1 VTSEAVD
8 AIRSGQI
15 VGIPTDTVYGLGA
28 DPLQEEAVSRL
39 FDIKGRPPH
48 RPVGLLVASIEQAKM
63 IGELGEAGE
72 SLARNHW
79 PGALTLVV
87 TPLVVLTNW
96 VGDAILRTVGLR
108 VPDHPAALELLAET
122 GPLAV
127 TSANRSGGPE
137 TRSDTAARELFGEE
151 VAVYIEGAS
160 PGGEASTVIDVTGG
174 RAVVLREGPI
184 PI

>member
-15 VGIPTDTVYGLGA
+15 VGIPTDTVYGLGV

-39 FDIKGRPPH
+39 FDIKGRPQH
-48 RPVGLLVASIEQAKM
+48 RPVGLLVATVEQAKM

-72 SLARNHW
+72 SLAKDHW

-87 TPLVVLTNW
+87 TPLVVLSNW
-96 VGDAILRTVGLR
+96 VGNAQLRTVGLR
-108 VPDHPAALELLAET
+108 VPDHPAALELLEET

-127 TSANRSGGPE
+127 TSANRTGGAE
-137 TRSDTAARELFGEE
+137 TLSDTAARVVFGDEIP
-151 VAVYIEGAS
+151 VYVEGVC
-160 PGGEASTVIDVTGG
+160 PGEEASTVVDVTGG
-174 RAVVLREGPI
+174 RPVVLREGPI